1 MNPPAKS
8 PSRALRLG
16 RLLAVLA
23 VWAGVLGYVIPA
35 AFSAGSGAS
44 ATEAAVAAPSPG
56 GQHAW
61 RGPRPDPHR
70 PGHQPENAMVRVI
83 QASVL
88 PRRVTVTVD
97 GQAVSHGQ
105 AFASVTPYRPVR
117 PGTWTVR
124 VVGAGEQA
132 SARVTLAAGS
142 SNTLVVLDGRNRL
155 AIRVQQD
162 SVGIRPTAR
171 DAAGLGGAGL
181 GGAAAQS
188 GWSPVAWLAPA
199 ATALLL
205 GLAWLARLRQFRWAR
220 RAAARIR

>member
-1 MNPPAKS
+1 MNS
-8 PSRALRLG
+8 PTRALRLG

-35 AFSAGSGAS
+35 AFSARPGVS
-44 ATEAAVAAPSPG
+44 ATAAAVASHSRVG
-56 GQHAW
+56 DHAGP
-61 RGPRPDPHR
+61 GPRRQAHR
-70 PGHQPENAMVRVI
+70 PSHQPGNAMVRVI
-83 QASVL
+83 QASL
-88 PRRVTVTVD
+88 RPERVTVTVD
-97 GQAVSHGQ
+97 GWALSHDQ

-124 VVGAGEQA
+124 VVGASEQA
-132 SARVTLAAGS
+132 SARVTLAPGS
-142 SNTLVVLDGRNRL
+142 SNTLVVLDARGQL
-155 AIRVQQD
+155 AIRVRQD
-162 SVGIRPTAR
+162 SAGIKATTR
-171 DAAGLGGAGL
+171 DAAGLGGTAPR
-181 GGAAAQS
+181 S